1 MRLKDKTLFNE
12 IMFAVCCITAAIALT
27 FDKETDVACFNDL
40 INAKA
45 GCMGIGPAVVLL
57 AIIYFAIKN
66 KNMYR
71 LKVNRLFAV
80 TAIILSQC
88 YWAGYRLDQSNEI
101 LVLNAGVVL
110 FWLELS
116 IGWTFIM
123 YSLAMFL
130 SSKFNEIYLSEEGI
144 SKSEKQKWTIT
155 SFFFC
160 AIIWAIYYI
169 MFFPGVVSTDS
180 FVQISQ
186 ALGFEPL
193 SNHHPFMHTLLA
205 AVFLKPA
212 YALLG
217 NTEIGIAAF
226 LLFQLLIMSLIIAY
240 AQSILCEIGAGK
252 KLRTGILL
260 FYAVNPLFGMYS
272 VTMWK
277 DVWMGMMLMLFL
289 LLIVKVVYLG
299 DSTIKTDIFLAL
311 SVMGV
316 FFSKATGIAMILFAL
331 IALIVLII
339 KEKEV
344 PLRTAASIAAAM
356 ALCLMIQSM
365 AINSFGVIPSESRE
379 SKSVPLQQ
387 IARTVKECGDELSNE
402 EKEAIN
408 EILPYDELA
417 ANYNPRVSDPVKNTF
432 KEENFDNNKGKYIK
446 LWMKLGIRYP
456 SVYIKSF
463 FYNTYGYWY
472 PDANYWVVS
481 SQSYAL
487 FFTEEYKEYVR
498 SLDISSEKDT
508 GNYNKPKDYSEK
520 RTNRLEMIFTVRR
533 LPGLSLLFSIGAYF
547 WAYLL
552 IAVYVIINRKLKMAV
567 PLSIA
572 FAVFVSCLISPVYCE
587 MRYGYPAVI
596 IIPVVIA
603 LCFIKD
609 PRNE

>member
-1 MRLKDKTLFNE
+1 MLKKKPFLNG
-12 IMFAVCCITAAIALT
+12 ILIAVCCVTAAVALT
-27 FDKETDVACFNDL
+27 FDRKVEVDGFYDL
-40 INAKA
+40 INAQTD
-45 GCMGIGPAVVLL
+45 CMGIGPAVILL
-57 AIIYFAIKN
+57 AIAYFVLKN
-66 KNMYR
+66 RRMYR
-71 LKVNRLFAV
+71 LEGNGSFAAA
-80 TAIILSQC
+80 AIILSQC
-88 YWAGYRLDQSNEI
+88 YWAGYRLDQSNEM
-101 LVLNAGVVL
+101 LELNAGVIL
-110 FWLELS
+110 LWLALS
-116 IGWTFIM
+116 AGWTFII
-123 YSLAMFL
+123 YSFTLFL
-130 SSKFNEIYLSEEGI
+130 SAKFDKVSLSEEGI
-144 SKSEKQKWTIT
+144 PDSEKKKWFVI
-155 SFFFC
+155 SFLSC
-160 AIIWAIYYI
+160 AIVWMIYFI
-169 MFFPGVVSTDS
+169 MFYPGVVTIDS
-180 FVQISQ
+180 FIQISQ

-205 AVFLKPA
+205 AAFLKPA

-240 AQSILCEIGAGK
+240 SQLILCEIGAGK

-260 FYAVNPLFGMYS
+260 FYAVDPLFGMYS
-272 VTMWK
+272 ITMWK

-289 LLIVKVVYLG
+289 LLLIKVVYLG

-316 FFSKATGIAMILFAL
+316 FFSKATGIAMIFFAL

-344 PLRTAASIAAAM
+344 PLRTAASIAAAL
-356 ALCLMIQSM
+356 ALCLMIQSV

-387 IARTVKECGDELSNE
+387 IARTVKECDDKLSNE

-408 EILPYDELA
+408 EILPYEELA

-432 KEENFDNNKGKYIK
+432 KEENFNSNKGKYIK
-446 LWMKLGIRYP
+446 LWMKLGMRYP

-472 PDANYWVVS
+472 PDTNYWVVS
-481 SQSYAL
+481 SQSYSL
-487 FFTEEYKEYVR
+487 FFTGDYKEYVK
-498 SLDISSEKDT
+498 SLNISSETDT
-508 GNYNKPKDYSEK
+508 EKYRKPADYYAGRAK
-520 RTNRLEMIFTVRR
+520 RLDDLFSAVRR
-533 LPGLSLLFSIGAYF
+533 LPGMSLLFSIGAYF

-552 IAVYVIINRKLKMAV
+552 IAVYAIINRKLKMAV

-603 LCFIKD
+603 LCFIRD